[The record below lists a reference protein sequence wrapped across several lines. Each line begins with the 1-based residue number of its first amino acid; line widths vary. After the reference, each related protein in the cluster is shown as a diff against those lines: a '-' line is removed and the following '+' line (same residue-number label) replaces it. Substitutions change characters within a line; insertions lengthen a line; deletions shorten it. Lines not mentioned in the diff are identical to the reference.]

1 MFQPAVWR
9 AWSRDYRAGGKPVI
23 WHIVIFVCYASLGA
37 VGAVLLV
44 LSPLGVDRL
53 TAGLAGFAVVV
64 SMGLIHDVLARRA
77 ETRRMLRRLSV
88 LRKAYAQNRSDLTQ
102 SRDEIRR
109 IYEALEE
116 AGQFNPQSDSMGIR
130 QVAAEVKVLHSLVD
144 QLYSDQT
151 SDATARTKVLASE
164 LPMEDRAEAALEL
177 AGATAE
183 KFRSF
188 NALDEGVILDIVREG
203 LRQDRVD
210 LYLQPIVS
218 LPQRKQRYFECFSRI
233 RAADG
238 TMLLPDQYIEPARA
252 GGLLRAIDNMLLFR
266 CVQLLRRTERYNY
279 ATAFFCNVTPH
290 TVGDR
295 SFFEEFITYLE
306 NCPDLAPSLVFEFAQ
321 DEFDLL
327 GGDIATDMKRLS
339 GAGYRFSLD
348 QVSSLRIDVKALVAR
363 NFQFVKI
370 DAAMILEQAKQDP
383 EIVRALKRT
392 LDEAGVDLIVEKIE
406 TEQML
411 VELADYRIDFGQGY
425 LFGEPR
431 ISQDPPDVFQEL
443 KAGE

>member
-1 MFQPAVWR
+1 MT
-9 AWSRDYRAGGKPVI
+9 
-23 WHIVIFVCYASLGA
+23 WHIVIFACYVAFGA
-37 VGAVLLV
+37 IGAALLA
-44 LSPLGVDRL
+44 LSPLGVDRF
-53 TAGLAGFAVVV
+53 TAGLAGLAAVLAA
-64 SMGLIHDVLARRA
+64 GLLHDVLARRA
-77 ETRRMLRRLSV
+77 ETRRMLRRLSL
-88 LRKAYAQNRSDLTQ
+88 LRKAYGQNRSDLAK

-116 AGQFNPQSDSMGIR
+116 AGQFSSKSDSMGLR

-144 QLYSDQT
+144 QLYSDQD
-151 SDATARTKVLASE
+151 SDASARTMMMAPE
-164 LPMEDRAEAALEL
+164 LPMADREAAAVEL

-203 LRQDRVD
+203 LRRDRVD

-218 LPQRKQRYFECFSRI
+218 LPQRKHRYFECFSRI

-238 TMLLPDQYIEPARA
+238 TMLLPDQYIETARTS
-252 GGLLRAIDNMLLFR
+252 GLIRAIDNMLLFR

-290 TVGDR
+290 TIGDR

-321 DEFDLL
+321 DEFELL

-339 GAGYRFSLD
+339 AAGYRFSLD
-348 QVSSLRIDVKALVAR
+348 QVTDLRLDAAVLAGR
-363 NFQFVKI
+363 NFQFVKV
-370 DAAMILEQAKQDP
+370 DAALILEQAKDDA
-383 EIVRALKRT
+383 EVVRALKRT
-392 LDEAGVDLIVEKIE
+392 LDEAGIDLIVEKIE
-406 TEQML
+406 TEQVL
-411 VELADYRIDFGQGY
+411 VELSDYRIDFGQGY

-431 ISQDPPDVFQEL
+431 ISEDPPEIFQEL
-443 KAGE
+443 QAGE